1 MLVERGLDHVVHA
14 VRDLEAAG
22 ELYDML
28 GFTVGSRN
36 RHPWGTDNR
45 IVQTAGFFVELLEVA
60 DPGKIPPQEGARF
73 SFGAFNRDFLAEVGP
88 GLSML
93 VLEGRDA
100 AIDKLEFDTAGVGGF
115 ELFDFE
121 REGKRLDGEAVKVA
135 FSLAFARDPASP
147 HAGFFTC
154 QQRYPENFWS
164 PDLQR
169 HMNGTQGVV
178 GVVFTAADPEAHVG
192 FLSAFAGMD
201 SRRAI
206 DGWHILKTPRGDID
220 VMSDALF
227 TERFGVPAPAGPG
240 LRLAAIRF
248 AVGDMDRLR
257 RRVSSSRMSVEDI
270 EGVVVVGPKAALGA
284 TLVFE
289 KAAE

>member
-1 MLVERGLDHVVHA
+1 MPLERGLDHVVHV

-45 IVQTAGFFVELLEVA
+45 IVQTPGFFVELLEIA
-60 DPGKIPPQEGARF
+60 DPGKIPPQEETHF
-73 SFGAFNRDFLAEVGP
+73 SFGAFNRDFLADVGP

-100 AIDKLEFDTAGVGGF
+100 AIDKLEFDKAGIGGLDLF
-115 ELFDFE
+115 EFE
-121 REGKRLDGEAVKVA
+121 REGKRLDGVDVKVA
-135 FSLAFARDPASP
+135 FTLAFARDPASP

-154 QQRYPENFWS
+154 LQHFPENFWS

-169 HMNGTQGVV
+169 HMNGMEGVV
-178 GVVFTAADPEAHVG
+178 GVVFTAADPGAHVA

-201 SRRAI
+201 SRRAV

-220 VMSDALF
+220 VMSETLF
-227 TERFGVPAPAGPG
+227 TERFGVPAPGGPG
-240 LRLAAIRF
+240 LRLAAVRF

-257 RRVSSSRMSVEDI
+257 RRVSASRMSAEDI
-270 EGVVVVGPKAALGA
+270 EGVVVVGPSAALGA

-289 KAAE
+289 AAG

>member
-1 MLVERGLDHVVHA
+1 MERGLDHVVHV

-45 IVQTAGFFVELLEVA
+45 IVQTPGFFVELLEIA
-60 DPGKIPPQEGARF
+60 DPERIVPHGETGF

-93 VLEGRDA
+93 VLEGRDPQV
-100 AIDKLEFDTAGVGGF
+100 DKLEFDTAGFGGLD
-115 ELFDFE
+115 LFDFE
-121 REGKRLDGEAVKVA
+121 REGKRLDGSDVKVA

-154 QQRYPENFWS
+154 LQRFPENFWS

-169 HMNGTQGVV
+169 HMNGTSGVV
-178 GVVFTAADPEAHVG
+178 GVVLTAPDPAAHVA
-192 FLSAFAGMD
+192 FLGAFAGTD
-201 SRRAI
+201 ARRAV
-206 DGWHILKTPRGDID
+206 DGWFILKTPRGDID
-220 VMSDALF
+220 VMSETLF
-227 TERFGVPAPAGPG
+227 AERFGAPAPGGPG
-240 LRLAAIRF
+240 LRLAAVRF
-248 AVGDMDRLR
+248 AVADIERLR
-257 RRVSSSRMSVEDI
+257 RRVSSSRMAAEDI

-289 KAAE
+289 AAD